1 MATETK
7 ELIRIPIEEV
17 RNLGELRDN
26 IKLLKKELDGLEVG
40 SEEYNDTLKELQV
53 NQAALKNAMHATT
66 VEGKAE
72 ATTMTDISKAAKGM
86 GTSYNALVKRMA
98 DLTQEFR
105 STENVMRRTALA
117 KEIKDINEELK
128 RMDASRGIYSRNVGD
143 YFNQIFPGL
152 QKVNDGL
159 HLVGK
164 QPILGLITLLAPVI
178 VKIAD
183 GLKEN
188 ETALGAIDKLLTAL
202 EPVADFFAGILETI
216 AGWLGQAVD
225 WLVSLGKNSSVTFS
239 KIVAGA
245 TGVGNAILQFLLTP
259 IRNVIDAAKG
269 IGEVFKKIFQGDFK
283 GAAAAAKEAGKNI
296 GENFKKGFSFKEN
309 FKTGQQVGEDFAAGL
324 KSKASKKAVQ
334 DAAKEIKKVV
344 ENALKDV
351 DLSRL
356 DSFIDPAL
364 KARIEAEK
372 AAAAEE
378 AEILDFVVGQEREA
392 LAEIDEMWDGYMDD
406 LLERQQQEAEL
417 QKQRVDALF
426 SVADTTASIFDT
438 LADIYEANDEAD
450 EKATQKAKALRT
462 ASAIISTISGAI
474 AAYMNTIESIKIPQI
489 AIPLAA
495 LNAASVLAAGY
506 AQVKQINAVKVG
518 SGGSA
523 SASAAVPAPAVTP
536 VVAQVRAVTG
546 QSEEDRLNR
555 MASDQKVYLVVSEL
569 EAKQDDMKVR
579 VQEANF

>member
-7 ELIRIPIEEV
+7 ELLRIPIENV
-17 RNLGELRDN
+17 KNLGELRDN
-26 IKLLKKELDGLEVG
+26 IKLLKKDLDGLEVG
-40 SEEYNDTLKELQV
+40 SQEYNDTLKELQV
-53 NQAALKNAMHATT
+53 NQNALKNAMHATSA
-66 VEGKAE
+66 EGKTE
-72 ATTMTDISKAAKGM
+72 ATTMESISKAAKGA
-86 GTSYNALVKRMA
+86 GNSYNALVKRMA
-98 DLTQEFR
+98 DLTQEYR
-105 STENVMRRTALA
+105 ATEDVVRRAQLG

-128 RMDASRGIYSRNVGD
+128 RMDAARGIYSRNVGD
-143 YFNQIFPGL
+143 YFNQIVPGL
-152 QKVNDGL
+152 AKVKDGL

-225 WLVSLGKNSSVTFS
+225 WLISLGKNSSLTFN

-245 TGVGNAILQFLLTP
+245 TGVGNALLQFLLTP
-259 IRNVIDAAKG
+259 IRTVIDAAKG

-283 GAAAAAKEAGKNI
+283 GAAEAAKEAGKNI
-296 GENFKKGFSFKEN
+296 GENFKQGFSFKEN

-324 KSKASKKAVQ
+324 KSNATKKAVQ
-334 DAAKEIKKVV
+334 TAAKEIKKVA
-344 ENALKDV
+344 ENALKEV

-356 DSFIDPAL
+356 DKFIDPSIR
-364 KARIEAEK
+364 KRTEAER
-372 AAAAEE
+372 AAAAEQ
-378 AEILDFVVGQEREA
+378 AEILEYIVNQEREA
-392 LAEIDEMWDGYMDD
+392 VSEIDALWDGYMDD
-406 LLERQQQEAEL
+406 LLARQQEEREL
-417 QKQRVDALF
+417 QQQRIEALF
-426 SVADTTASIFDT
+426 SAADATASIFDT

-462 ASAIISTISGAI
+462 ASAIISTIAGAVS
-474 AAYMNTIESIKIPQI
+474 AYMNTIESIKIPQI

-506 AQVKQINAVKVG
+506 AQVKQINSVKVG
-518 SGGSA
+518 SRSGANA
-523 SASAAVPAPAVTP
+523 SVPAPAVTP
-536 VVAQVRAVTG
+536 AVAQVRAVTG
-546 QSEEDRLNR
+546 QSEEDRLNK
-555 MASDQKVYLVVSEL
+555 MASDTRVYLVYSDVERAAASQRV
-569 EAKQDDMKVR
+569 K
-579 VQEANF
+579 VQESEF

>member
-7 ELIRIPIEEV
+7 ELLRIPIENV
-17 RNLGELRDN
+17 KNLGELRDN
-26 IKLLKKELDGLEVG
+26 IKLLKKDLDGLEVG
-40 SEEYNDTLKELQV
+40 SQEYNDTLKELQV
-53 NQAALKNAMHATT
+53 NQTALKNAMHATSA
-66 VEGKAE
+66 EGKTE
-72 ATTMTDISKAAKGM
+72 ATTMESISKAAKGA
-86 GTSYNALVKRMA
+86 GNSYNALVKRMA
-98 DLTQEFR
+98 DLTQEYR
-105 STENVMRRTALA
+105 ATEDVVRRAQLG
-117 KEIKDINEELK
+117 KEIKEINEELK
-128 RMDASRGIYSRNVGD
+128 RMDAARGIYSRNVGD

-225 WLVSLGKNSSVTFS
+225 WIISLGKNSSLTFN

-245 TGVGNAILQFLLTP
+245 TGVGNALLQFLLTP
-259 IRNVIDAAKG
+259 IRTVIDAAKG

-283 GAAAAAKEAGKNI
+283 GAAEAAKEAGKNI
-296 GENFKKGFSFKEN
+296 GENFKQGFSFKEN

-324 KSKASKKAVQ
+324 KSNATKKAVQ
-334 DAAKEIKKVV
+334 TAAKEIKKVA
-344 ENALKDV
+344 ENALKEV

-356 DSFIDPAL
+356 DKFIDPSIR
-364 KARIEAEK
+364 KRTEAER
-372 AAAAEE
+372 AAAAEQ
-378 AEILDFVVGQEREA
+378 AEILEYIVNQEREA
-392 LAEIDEMWDGYMDD
+392 VSEIDALWDGYMDD
-406 LLERQQQEAEL
+406 LLARQQEEREL
-417 QKQRVDALF
+417 QQQRIDALF
-426 SVADTTASIFDT
+426 SAADATASIFDT

-462 ASAIISTISGAI
+462 ASAIISTIAGAVS
-474 AAYMNTIESIKIPQI
+474 AYMNTIESIKIPQI

-506 AQVKQINAVKVG
+506 AQVKQINSVKVG
-518 SGGSA
+518 SGRGA
-523 SASAAVPAPAVTP
+523 SASVPAPAVTP
-536 VVAQVRAVTG
+536 AVAQVRAVTG
-546 QSEEDRLNR
+546 QSEEDRLNK
-555 MASDQKVYLVVSEL
+555 MASDTRVYLVYSDVERAAASQRV
-569 EAKQDDMKVR
+569 K
-579 VQEANF
+579 VQESEF

>member
-7 ELIRIPIEEV
+7 ELLRIPIENV
-17 RNLGELRDN
+17 KNLGELRDN
-26 IKLLKKELDGLEVG
+26 INLLKKDLDGLEVG
-40 SEEYNDTLKELQV
+40 SQEYNDTLKELQV
-53 NQAALKNAMHATT
+53 NQNALKNAMHATSA
-66 VEGKAE
+66 EGKTE
-72 ATTMTDISKAAKGM
+72 ATTMESISKAAKGV
-86 GTSYNALVKRMA
+86 GNSYNALVKRMA

-105 STENVMRRTALA
+105 STEDVVRRTALA

-128 RMDASRGIYSRNVGD
+128 RMDAARGIYSRNVGD

-164 QPILGLITLLAPVI
+164 QPILGLIILLSPVI

-188 ETALGAIDKLLTAL
+188 ETALGAIDKLLTSL
-202 EPVADFFAGILETI
+202 EPVANFFAGILETI

-225 WLVSLGKNSSVTFS
+225 WLVSLGKNSSLTFN

-245 TGVGNAILQFLLTP
+245 TGVGNALLQFLLTP
-259 IRNVIDAAKG
+259 IRTVIDAAKG

-296 GENFKKGFSFKEN
+296 GDNFKKGFSFKEN

-334 DAAKEIKKVV
+334 GAAKEIKKVV
-344 ENALKDV
+344 ENALKEV

-356 DSFIDPAL
+356 DSFVDPAI

-372 AAAAEE
+372 KAAQEE
-378 AEILDFVVGQEREA
+378 AEILEFIVAKEKEAADEVNAIWEEFSQRQLEQIQAERE
-392 LAEIDEMWDGYMDD
+392 M
-406 LLERQQQEAEL
+406 QQQRKE
-417 QKQRVDALF
+417 ALF
-426 SVADTTASIFDT
+426 AFAESAASIVSS
-438 LADIYEANDEAD
+438 LADIYEANGEAD
-450 EKATQKAKALRT
+450 EKAAQKAKALRS
-462 ASAIISTISGAI
+462 ASAVITTISGAI
-474 AAYMNTIESIKIPQI
+474 SAYMNTIESIKLPQV

-518 SGGSA
+518 TGGGGA
-523 SASAAVPAPAVTP
+523 SATVAAPSFTPAVT
-536 VVAQVRAVTG
+536 QVRSITG
-546 QSEEDRLNR
+546 QTEEDRLNR
-555 MASDQKVYLVVSEL
+555 MASDTRVYLVYSDVERARESQRV
-569 EAKQDDMKVR
+569 K
-579 VQEANF
+579 VQESEF

>member
-7 ELIRIPIEEV
+7 ELLRIPIENV
-17 RNLGELRDN
+17 KNLGELRDN
-26 IKLLKKELDGLEVG
+26 IKLLKKDLDGLEVG
-40 SEEYNDTLKELQV
+40 SQEYNDTLKELQV
-53 NQAALKNAMHATT
+53 NQNALKNAMHATSA
-66 VEGKAE
+66 EGKTE
-72 ATTMTDISKAAKGM
+72 ATTMESISKAAKGV
-86 GTSYNALVKRMA
+86 GNSYNALVKRMA

-105 STENVMRRTALA
+105 STEDVVRRTALA

-128 RMDASRGIYSRNVGD
+128 RMDAARGIYSRNVGD

-188 ETALGAIDKLLTAL
+188 ETALGAIDKLLSAL

-225 WLVSLGKNSSVTFS
+225 WLVSLGKNSSLTFN

-245 TGVGNAILQFLLTP
+245 TGVGNALLQFLLTP
-259 IRNVIDAAKG
+259 IRTVIDAAKG

-296 GENFKKGFSFKEN
+296 GDNFKKGFSFKEN

-324 KSKASKKAVQ
+324 KSNATKKAVQ
-334 DAAKEIKKVV
+334 TAAKEIKKVA

-356 DSFIDPAL
+356 DNFIDPAI

-378 AEILDFVVGQEREA
+378 AEILDYIIGQEQEA
-392 LAEIDEMWDGYMDD
+392 TAEIDAIWE
-406 LLERQQQEAEL
+406 EFEQQQMEQRAREAEL
-417 QKQRVDALF
+417 QKQRIDALYDA
-426 SVADTTASIFDT
+426 ADATASIFDT

-462 ASAIISTISGAI
+462 ASAIITTISGAI

-489 AIPLAA
+489 AIPLAG

-518 SGGSA
+518 SGASA
-523 SASAAVPAPAVTP
+523 SASVPAPAVTP